1 MVFFTACE
9 SKEGNY
15 FWDQKQNFITLDLLQ
30 FYEKVMY
37 RGISCQFSSATFP
50 YREIPTS
57 E

>member
-15 FWDQKQNFITLDLLQ
+15 FWDQKQNFITLHLLQ